1 MNAQEHIEYLEGQ
14 LAAVNR
20 YLGFL
25 FSLIKVSLP
34 AEPWKT
40 TLESFKSVQAY
51 DTIKAQS
58 GYTTGSHPSTSLL
71 VVGRSPATL
80 ARRRGPLS

>member
-25 FSLIKVSLP
+25 LILVEVSLP
-34 AEPWKT
+34 AETWKT
-40 TLESFKSVQAY
+40 TFESFKSVQFRSDGTDFQRQGFEDFKIALLGQLE
-51 DTIKAQS
+51 DIVA
-58 GYTTGSHPSTSLL
+58 HDETSE
-71 VVGRSPATL
+71 
-80 ARRRGPLS
+80 